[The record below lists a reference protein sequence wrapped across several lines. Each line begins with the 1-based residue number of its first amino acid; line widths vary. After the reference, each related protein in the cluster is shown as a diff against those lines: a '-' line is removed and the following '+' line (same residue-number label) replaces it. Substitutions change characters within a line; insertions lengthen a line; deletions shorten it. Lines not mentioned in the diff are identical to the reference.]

1 MEAAEGEGEFGV
13 EIEGG
18 GGESALA
25 KWKLRGEEQL
35 QGELRL
41 SGAALGDD
49 FGDALAGNAAA
60 EEAVEDGAA
69 ESEGG
74 GSGGERAAEE
84 IFRLHFR
91 NLNSFV
97 AQIEMYLSFPPKLYS
112 NPNLKS

>member
-1 MEAAEGEGEFGV
+1 M

-18 GGESALA
+18 GGESALR
-25 KWKLRGEEQL
+25 KWKLRGEKQL

-84 IFRLHFR
+84 IFRFHFES
-91 NLNSFV
+91 LNSFF
-97 AQIEMYLSFPPKLYS
+97 EMVEEFPKP
-112 NPNLKS
+112 